1 MPYKSASDCAM
12 ETDFNLK
19 AGCLVDGD
27 FRKFAICLNI
37 SRMCFGAEKS
47 VKKVIKFLLKNLE
60 VN

>member
-27 FRKFAICLNI
+27 FREICYM
-37 SRMCFGAEKS
+37 SEYQQDVFRGR
-47 VKKVIKFLLKNLE
+47 KKC
-60 VN
+60 